1 MLDWIFEGIVD
12 WVARTVTR
20 LMDSVSGIFLDS
32 LGADM
37 TVMESYFPF
46 VGVAFTVMQYMA
58 WAILFLITV
67 WQLFKSF
74 GGPIAEA
81 ENPWT
86 LLARSAIFAVLIWF
100 AKPIFLYVL
109 DIARAPYKALMDLEI
124 SKEAFSFAGIQAVLK
139 NGLTNFI
146 STVSVVGEILV
157 LILMICLG
165 WNYFKLLLEVVERY
179 VVLKLSW

>member
-32 LGADM
+32 LGTDM

-67 WQLFKSF
+67 WQLFKAF

-86 LLARSAIFAVLIWF
+86 L
-100 AKPIFLYVL
+100 
-109 DIARAPYKALMDLEI
+109 
-124 SKEAFSFAGIQAVLK
+124 
-139 NGLTNFI
+139 
-146 STVSVVGEILV
+146 
-157 LILMICLG
+157 
-165 WNYFKLLLEVVERY
+165 
-179 VVLKLSW
+179 